1 MRVTKPIHFSGGL
14 AVALMVA
21 VAVTAFA
28 TVAPAAEGPALEP
41 AEYKPLPD
49 GTRINYDNR
58 IYVVSRTDGFSTVY
72 KTVTGG
78 KLSWLSAHALFG
90 EYKDNLH
97 TIPSG
102 GSSPYEID
110 GENKKKLE
118 AFWPLK
124 VGNKVS
130 FRLDELTMI
139 GAHNDQE
146 QDYWRI
152 TLEVTKTEAINLN
165 GFYYPAYV
173 IEERGRSDTGKSY
186 RGRKWYQPDAGLI
199 IKSERIWIKSFSI
212 MLAGSYTKDPLF
224 GENQEDNF
232 SLVKVTYPKGTT
244 THVLKGTKA
253 RGVADKALQAE
264 VERLR
269 RALAAKGQ
277 AGTGAAAPFSALPAP
292 DDIDFGRYHALVI
305 GINDYKYLPKL
316 QTAVDDAKAI
326 ANVLI
331 TDYGYR
337 VRLLINPDYGGII
350 DALDEYRETL
360 SDGDNLLIYYAGHG
374 WLDEDADRGYWLPV
388 DAKPKR
394 RRNWVSN
401 ATITDTLKALSA
413 KQVMVVA
420 DSCYSGTLTRAV
432 DMSSRRRIGDYWRKM
447 SEKTARVA
455 ITSGGLEPVAD
466 KGGGKHSPFA
476 KAFLDALK
484 DNNAI
489 MDGTQLFSKMRRPV
503 MLATQQTPQY
513 SDVRNAGHDG
523 GDFIFVR
530 KK

>member
-1 MRVTKPIHFSGGL
+1 MRVPKPVFL
-14 AVALMVA
+14 VKRFAAAVLI
-21 VAVTAFA
+21 VAVTLVAA
-28 TVAPAAEGPALEP
+28 TPAPAAEGPALAP
-41 AEYKPLPD
+41 AEYKPLPV

-58 IYVVSRTDGFSTVY
+58 IYVVSRIDGFSTVY

-97 TIPSG
+97 IISSG

-232 SLVKVTYPKGTT
+232 SLVKVTYPEGTT
-244 THVLKGTKA
+244 THALKGTKTGGA
-253 RGVADKALQAE
+253 ADKALLAE
-264 VERLR
+264 VEKLKQEAEKARKAREAEIARLKR
-269 RALAAKGQ
+269 EAEEARKAALAGGDKARAAEIARLEKEVEQRHWDSVKDSPELAAVEDYLKRYPSGRFAAEAK
-277 AGTGAAAPFSALPAP
+277 APSRGAA
-292 DDIDFGRYHALVI
+292 
-305 GINDYKYLPKL
+305 
-316 QTAVDDAKAI
+316 TA
-326 ANVLI
+326 
-331 TDYGYR
+331 GQR
-337 VRLLINPDYGGII
+337 QQ
-350 DALDEYRETL
+350 
-360 SDGDNLLIYYAGHG
+360 
-374 WLDEDADRGYWLPV
+374 DRFRHL
-388 DAKPKR
+388 
-394 RRNWVSN
+394 
-401 ATITDTLKALSA
+401 
-413 KQVMVVA
+413 
-420 DSCYSGTLTRAV
+420 
-432 DMSSRRRIGDYWRKM
+432 
-447 SEKTARVA
+447 
-455 ITSGGLEPVAD
+455 
-466 KGGGKHSPFA
+466 
-476 KAFLDALK
+476 
-484 DNNAI
+484 
-489 MDGTQLFSKMRRPV
+489 
-503 MLATQQTPQY
+503 
-513 SDVRNAGHDG
+513 
-523 GDFIFVR
+523 
-530 KK
+530 